1 MFTVIERSGQIYVI
15 PKTSQESIYESYTT
29 LWATASQEPINTDEF
44 KTALKSSR
52 QYVNQSLFECQYV
65 SEDEIES
72 QDNDFS
78 SLAPKKLYS
87 TW

>member
-1 MFTVIERSGQIYVI
+1 MFTIIERSGQIYVI

-44 KTALKSSR
+44 KAALKSSR
-52 QYVNQSLFECQYV
+52 QYVNQSLYECQYV
-65 SEDEIES
+65 SEDEMEG
-72 QDNDFS
+72 QDKDFS
-78 SLAPKKLYS
+78 SLAPQKLFS